1 MHALTAN
8 QFFTAVF
15 AALKQQ
21 SFSTVRLSDSR
32 ADRALEATFAT
43 LRQRSDSL
51 GIKLLFRV
59 KTDGPN
65 GMSKTFR
72 DALPAIAQ
80 LSHISL
86 DNPEFYNA
94 RLVATDALAK
104 DAVLTSGIPEQV
116 LDELATTFIRHYQ

>member
-1 MHALTAN
+1 
-8 QFFTAVF
+8 
-15 AALKQQ
+15 
-21 SFSTVRLSDSR
+21 
-32 ADRALEATFAT
+32 
-43 LRQRSDSL
+43 
-51 GIKLLFRV
+51 
-59 KTDGPN
+59 
-65 GMSKTFR
+65 MSKTFR